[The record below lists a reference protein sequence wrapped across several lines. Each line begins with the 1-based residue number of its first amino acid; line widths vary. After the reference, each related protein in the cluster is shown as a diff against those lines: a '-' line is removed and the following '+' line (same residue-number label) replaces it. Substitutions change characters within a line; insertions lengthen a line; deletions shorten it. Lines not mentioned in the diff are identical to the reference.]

1 VLRNQIA
8 GRRRCGPRPA
18 AKGIE
23 EDIMVLAQL
32 LNATIPRRGY
42 RVMRDLAYSVDPRH
56 KLDLYVPNG
65 LTSPAPM
72 VLYLYGGSWQWGSKA
87 TYRFL
92 GQALASAG
100 IIVAV
105 ADYRLYPQVKYP
117 AFVEDSAEAF
127 RFVRTR
133 AAEFGGDPA
142 RLFLAGHSAGAYNA
156 MLLAADRRYL
166 SDEERAAIRGIV
178 GIAGPYDFLPLKD
191 PALIDM
197 FGGDSVL
204 ETQPIGY
211 VDRKLCPMLLV
222 HGSGDMVVHPR
233 NVRRMAK
240 KLREFGTEVETREFE
255 GIGHIEVIVSLA
267 PWFRGRTTL
276 RDDMVRFVRSR

>member
-1 VLRNQIA
+1 
-8 GRRRCGPRPA
+8 
-18 AKGIE
+18 
-23 EDIMVLAQL
+23 MVLAQL

-42 RVMRDLAYSVDPRH
+42 RVIRDLGYGADPRH
-56 KLDLYVPNG
+56 KLDLYVPSG
-65 LTSPAPM
+65 LTTAAPV
-72 VLYLYGGSWQWGSKA
+72 VLYFYGGSWQWGTKS

-127 RFVRTR
+127 RFVRDHIS
-133 AAEFGGDPA
+133 EFNGDPA
-142 RLFLAGHSAGAYNA
+142 LVFLAGHSAGAYNA

-166 SDEERAAIRGIV
+166 SDEERDAIRGII
-178 GIAGPYDFLPLKD
+178 GIAGPYDFLPVKD

-197 FGGDSVL
+197 FGGDNVL

-211 VDRKLCPMLLV
+211 IDRKLCPMLLV
-222 HGSGDMVVHPR
+222 HGSGDDTVHPR
-233 NVRRMAK
+233 NVRRLAK

-276 RDDMVRFVRSR
+276 RDDIVRFVKSH

>member
-1 VLRNQIA
+1 
-8 GRRRCGPRPA
+8 
-18 AKGIE
+18 
-23 EDIMVLAQL
+23 MVLAHL

-42 RVMRDLAYSVDPRH
+42 RVMRDLVYGADPRH
-56 KLDLYVPNG
+56 RLDLYIPNG
-65 LTSPAPM
+65 LTAAAPV
-72 VLYLYGGSWQWGSKA
+72 VLYFYGGSWQWGTKS

-92 GQALASAG
+92 GEALASAG

-127 RFVRTR
+127 RFVRAR
-133 AAEFGGDPA
+133 GAAFGGDPE
-142 RLFLAGHSAGAYNA
+142 RVFLAGHSAGAYNA

-166 SDEERAAIRGIV
+166 NDEERAAICGII

-197 FGGDSVL
+197 FGGDSVA

-222 HGSGDMVVHPR
+222 HGSGDDTVHPR

-267 PWFRGRTTL
+267 PWFRRRTTL
-276 RDDMVRFVRSR
+276 RDDILRFVRSH

>member
-1 VLRNQIA
+1 
-8 GRRRCGPRPA
+8 
-18 AKGIE
+18 
-23 EDIMVLAQL
+23 MMLAHL

-42 RVMRDLAYSVDPRH
+42 RVVRDLGYGREPRH
-56 KLDLYVPNG
+56 RLDLYIPHG
-65 LTSPAPM
+65 LTGPAPV
-72 VLYLYGGSWQWGSKA
+72 VLYFYGGSWQWGSKA

-100 IIVAV
+100 IIVAI
-105 ADYRLYPQVKYP
+105 ADYRLFPHVKYP

-127 RFVRTR
+127 RFVR
-133 AAEFGGDPA
+133 AHIAQFGGDRA
-142 RLFLAGHSAGAYNA
+142 RVFLAGHSAGAYNA

-166 SDEERAAIRGIV
+166 SDEERGVIRGIV

-191 PALIDM
+191 PALIEM
-197 FGGDSVL
+197 FGGDNVL

-211 VDRKLCPMLLV
+211 VDRQLCPMLLV
-222 HGSGDMVVHPR
+222 HGSGDTVVHPR

-240 KLREFGTEVETREFE
+240 KLRAYGTEVETREFE

-276 RDDMVRFVRSR
+276 RDDIVRFVRSH